1 MGYTSSDRQIKNV
14 LTLTLPQNK
23 GRCNQWHD
31 TNRRSCCRKGG
42 MNALDDFCSTCDTL
56 AVGAGER
63 LHDWRIHSYFACH
76 CNRCGADQN
85 NFGTQTL
92 LTGGIKEG
100 NPGTKG
106 EDKNRFFRVC

>member
-1 MGYTSSDRQIKNV
+1 MAVQYCVTH
-14 LTLTLPQNK
+14 K
-23 GRCNQWHD
+23 GD
-31 TNRRSCCRKGG
+31 GSYRRGTQDAEIEMKGG

-85 NFGTQTL
+85 NFGTQAL
-92 LTGGIKEG
+92 LTGWIKEV

-106 EDKNRFFRVC
+106 ENKNRLFSVY